1 MYFCN
6 DFNLIYMKIYL
17 SLAVFL
23 LVYFCQISFAQDK
36 KMKIASVAFYNL
48 ENLYDVSNDPNKDD
62 DEFTPQGKNN
72 WTTERYNAKLKNM
85 SEVIAKLGT
94 ELIKGGPTLMGL
106 SEVENKQVVLD
117 LVNQPALAPS
127 GYDVVHY
134 DSPDRR
140 GVDVAFIYQKK
151 RFIVTASRAVPLYY
165 PEEKDFASRDQIVV
179 SGLLDGE
186 PVNVIVNHWPSR
198 RGGEKK
204 SNPKRI
210 AAAELCKYISDS
222 LRKANPL
229 AKIIIM
235 GDLNDDPVDE
245 SVYKNLKAR
254 GKKEEVADGEFFN
267 PMWKLFKEGIG
278 SLAYKD
284 SWNLFDQIIVSKP
297 LLGDDKS
304 TYKYQ
309 KVRVFNEKFLTQ
321 KEGNFEGYPFRTYV
335 GDVWQ
340 GGYSDHFPVYIIL
353 AKEAK

>member
-1 MYFCN
+1 
-6 DFNLIYMKIYL
+6 MKKYIFIVL
-17 SLAVFL
+17 FL
-23 LVYFCQISFAQDK
+23 LTTSIQTFSQGK
-36 KMKIASVAFYNL
+36 KMKIACVAFYNT
-48 ENLYDVSNDPNKDD
+48 ENLYDTKNDPNKDD
-62 DEFTPQGKNN
+62 DEFTPEGKNN
-72 WTTERYNAKLKNM
+72 WTEERYKIKL
-85 SEVIAKLGT
+85 EHTADVISKLGG
-94 ELIKGGPTLMGL
+94 ELIKGGPTLIGL
-106 SEVENKQVVLD
+106 SEIENKQVVLD
-117 LVNQPALAPS
+117 LISQPALAPS

-151 RFIVTASRAVPLYY
+151 RFVVTASRAMPLHY
-165 PEEKDFASRDQIVV
+165 PEEKDFASRDQLVV

-186 PVNVIVNHWPSR
+186 PVSVIVNHWPSR

-204 SNPKRI
+204 SDPKRI
-210 AAAELCKYISDS
+210 AAAELCKSISDS
-222 LRKANPL
+222 LRKFDPN

-235 GDLNDDPVDE
+235 GDLNDDPVNT
-245 SVYKNLKAR
+245 SIAKHLKAK
-254 GKKEEVADGEFFN
+254 GNKDDVGDMEFFN
-267 PMWKLFKEGIG
+267 PMWKLFKNGIG
-278 SLAYKD
+278 TLAYKD
-284 SWNLFDQIIVSKP
+284 SWNLFDQIILSKP

-340 GGYSDHFPVYIIL
+340 GGYSDHFPVYVFL